1 MSNILAAYNTVF
13 KKGKPLANGLGAY
26 STPGTSSTPTQQPSP
41 GKVLTPGES
50 ATTPVLATPAKS
62 VAQATPTASVTGY
75 KRPAATSNSNLSGI
89 YKSVFDQQTAQ
100 VNRQNA
106 LRSGAATRTAQE
118 QAAIGGYNPDQTQR
132 LMERNAAGANTAN
145 LESQQDLLNTGSS
158 LAQQQKSDDLQNA
171 YKMIE
176 LGQSMNS
183 PDLVSASVNSLVS
196 GTPADYSAVFGSDGN
211 LKTMSA
217 FDETLAAQTE
227 LEQKLADPNL
237 TTEQKAL
244 IKSQWDTTQSSAKAA
259 SATANIQNVATAI
272 KTGTKPI
279 GSFTDAQIA
288 EAYQV
293 DETIKTQLAAGAPDA
308 GKGGR
313 QAVNAIN
320 EAGTGGIVVLNGSP
334 VRVVGDWKR
343 RATRDKSGSRV
354 YTITVYNFATG
365 QKEEVTY

>member
-62 VAQATPTASVTGY
+62 VAQATPIASATSY
-75 KRPAATSNSNLSGI
+75 KRPATTSNSNLSGI

-176 LGQSMNS
+176 LGQSMKS

-196 GTPADYSAVFGSDGN
+196 GTPADYSAVFGTDGN
-211 LKTMSA
+211 LKTVSPFEESLSA
-217 FDETLAAQTE
+217 Q
-227 LEQKLADPNL
+227 ADLDRILKSDSYTP
-237 TTEQKAL
+237 EQKAL
-244 IKSQWDTTQSSAKAA
+244 AQSQWDATYSSSKAA
-259 SATANIQNVATAI
+259 SATANIQDVATAI

-279 GSFTDAQIA
+279 SSFTDAQIA
-288 EAYQV
+288 DAYRS
-293 DETIKTQLAAGAPDA
+293 DETIKVQLLSGAPDVS
-308 GKGGR
+308 GGSDNMITTA
-313 QAVNAIN
+313 QKSGV
-320 EAGTGGIVVLNGSP
+320 GSVLAYKGSP
-334 VRVVGDWKR
+334 IIVKSLPEYVGLNKNNRPIYRFKAYD
-343 RATRDKSGSRV
+343 
-354 YTITVYNFATG
+354 IATG
-365 QKEEVTY
+365 ETKWMQS